1 MKCNGTRE
9 VCVKTLHGSFP
20 FAVQRF
26 GEGDTATNWLEQS
39 AQPLSGYV
47 SRRLG
52 EFSAYY
58 ANRLSYEGVEDLVER
73 VTGARLLSD
82 QKMQQD
88 VIAQAVRVSE
98 QWSETCAATAAAPAA
113 PVPLTVLEEVDWYDA
128 EAEEVLVLAD
138 GIQVKQQKA
147 TRRRA
152 GQERSACEKRE
163 TVRVNTDVL
172 MMERAAGGFEYL
184 LGGINAQGQESVSVE
199 RRAQHFLQ
207 QEYGQRAQPLPV
219 VAISDGA
226 KAVRCQLATI
236 FGQPVPII
244 LDWYHLE
251 KKVWELMSMAA
262 RNKAEKETHVTHLL
276 KLLWRGKTAESLRY
290 LQHEVPTKNA
300 DRLAAL
306 CTYVE
311 KHQAEIIDYERRQR
325 AGKPIG
331 SGRMEKG
338 VDQTIGARQ
347 KSKGRSW
354 SPTGSRALGILKA
367 EELNGR
373 WQQLWFPK
381 MAVV

>member
-1 MKCNGTRE
+1 M
-9 VCVKTLHGSFP
+9 KTLHGSFP

-26 GEGDTATNWLEQS
+26 GAGDTATNWLEQS
-39 AQPLSGYV
+39 GQTLPGYV

-52 EFSAYY
+52 EFSGYY
-58 ANRLSYEGVEDLVER
+58 ANRLSYEAVEDLVER
-73 VTGARLLSD
+73 VTGERLLSD
-82 QKMQQD
+82 QKIQQD

-98 QWSETCAATAAAPAA
+98 QWGETCAARASAPAA
-113 PVPLTVLEEVDWYDA
+113 PVTRTVLKEVDWYDA

-147 TRRRA
+147 TRPRA
-152 GQERSACEKRE
+152 GQERSACEPRE

-172 MMERAAGGFEYL
+172 MIERAAGGFEYL
-184 LGGINAQGQESVSVE
+184 LGGINERGQESVSVE
-199 RRAQHFLQ
+199 RRAQRFLQ
-207 QEYGQRAQPLPV
+207 QEYGERAQPLPV

-226 KAVRCQLATI
+226 KAVRCQLETI
-236 FGQPVPII
+236 FGQPIPVI

-262 RNKAEKETHVTHLL
+262 RNKAEKETHVAHLL

-290 LQHEVPTKNA
+290 LRDEVPTKNA

-306 CTYVE
+306 RTYVE

-347 KSKGRSW
+347 KSKGMSW

-381 MAVV
+381 MAAA